1 MLQIE
6 LKKILFYQKGLMTI
20 LLCLLAYTVLVLC
33 RGYDSSYLLDR
44 KEDVYLSYMERW
56 QGGIT
61 EEKAQEMKTEYDA
74 VNRSNAGNK
83 EVFMTVYNQYYY
95 AKENTACRYLMDE
108 RGWNTLLTHD
118 GLNFILL
125 FCLLALSVPVF
136 CGEYQCGMNQILR
149 SCRNGR
155 NRIARIKLLTIMA
168 LAVYVAALFQL
179 IDFLVLS
186 AEAGLDGASYPLQSL
201 RFFERSPYYITIGQ
215 AYTIVVLC
223 RCLGAAW
230 FALLTALLSNLF
242 RRVILTAFSGIVVS
256 VMPHLIGSSF
266 IKYIL
271 PVPAG
276 LLAGTGY
283 LWGTLSETGYDES
296 WNLTEIVTF
305 RGVEPKELGLL
316 LIAALII
323 IGGMFYAGIRCY
335 VGKRNLRILH
345 SRTTV
350 AILALLF
357 AVSLSGCARSGK
369 SEITYDFLLDT
380 TQGENTAYSVT
391 LDMVDNKIYAADKQ
405 SGETIMLN
413 RNPFP
418 SDKTISS
425 IFVDE
430 TACYYCEQGYAGK
443 GFQIY
448 RIDLKDFSERLY
460 FSNTADNTADFWGLN
475 RHSLTEDEILADS
488 GMVSSFMVDGD
499 YIYYLQDKQL
509 WKVCRFTGHETEAIS
524 DTGNAESLTYKNGK
538 IVTA

>member
-56 QGGIT
+56 QGEIT

-74 VNRSNAGNK
+74 VNRSN
-83 EVFMTVYNQYYY
+83 
-95 AKENTACRYLMDE
+95 
-108 RGWNTLLTHD
+108 
-118 GLNFILL
+118 
-125 FCLLALSVPVF
+125 
-136 CGEYQCGMNQILR
+136 
-149 SCRNGR
+149 
-155 NRIARIKLLTIMA
+155 
-168 LAVYVAALFQL
+168 
-179 IDFLVLS
+179 
-186 AEAGLDGASYPLQSL
+186 
-201 RFFERSPYYITIGQ
+201 
-215 AYTIVVLC
+215 
-223 RCLGAAW
+223 
-230 FALLTALLSNLF
+230 
-242 RRVILTAFSGIVVS
+242 
-256 VMPHLIGSSF
+256 
-266 IKYIL
+266 
-271 PVPAG
+271 
-276 LLAGTGY
+276 
-283 LWGTLSETGYDES
+283 
-296 WNLTEIVTF
+296 
-305 RGVEPKELGLL
+305 
-316 LIAALII
+316 
-323 IGGMFYAGIRCY
+323 AGIRCY